1 MSVGD
6 LRARVTVDS
15 VVVLGV
21 LAGLALPLAGPR
33 GALGVVAA
41 GALTVLN
48 FWWLIGS
55 VARVVA
61 GGRRPALAW
70 ASGGARLMTLALA
83 FVLLFAARAVEP
95 LAVIA
100 GLGVLPAVLI
110 VRGLGA
116 AHGEAQ

>member
-15 VVVLGV
+15 AVALGV

-33 GALGVVAA
+33 SALGVVAA

-48 FWWLIGS
+48 FWWLTGS
-55 VARVVA
+55 MARVVA

-70 ASGGARLMTLALA
+70 VSAAARLATLSLA

-100 GLGVLPAVLI
+100 GLGVLPAALI
-110 VRGLGA
+110 RRGLVA
-116 AHGEAQ
+116 ARGEAH